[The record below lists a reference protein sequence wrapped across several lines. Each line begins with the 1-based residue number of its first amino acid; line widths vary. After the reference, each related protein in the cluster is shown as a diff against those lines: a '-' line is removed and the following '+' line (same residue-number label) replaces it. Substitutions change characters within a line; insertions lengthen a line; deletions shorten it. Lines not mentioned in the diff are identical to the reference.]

1 MSKSI
6 CLSFQVHLP
15 YRLRTYRFFEI
26 GNKHNYFD
34 DYSNRIYTRRVVE
47 KCYLPMNAI
56 LADMIKKYGSKFKV
70 SFSFS
75 GDALD
80 LMEQYAPEAIES
92 FASLIATGNVEVL
105 STPYSHSL
113 ASLWSE
119 TELKRQV
126 TQHKRKIKEL
136 FNVVP
141 KTFHNT
147 ELIYNDEIGAKIAKL
162 GYSLVITE
170 GAKHILGWKSP
181 NYLYVNA
188 INPKLKVMLRNFSL
202 SDDVVFRFNNPPFT
216 AEEYASRMAQTS
228 PDEEVINLFME
239 YDTFGEYYGG
249 ETGIFDFMRSLP
261 EAVFS
266 KGDMVFATPSE
277 AVKKLQPIGVINV
290 PHTLSW
296 SDEERDITLWLGND
310 LQEDAF
316 QTLTKL
322 AAKANRVKDED
333 VRHDW
338 DVLQVADYLYYMNT
352 KWLSN
357 SALHKNVNQY
367 PSPYDAY
374 INYMNILT
382 DFNVRIDELLKES
395 KKAAKKE

>member
-6 CLSFQVHLP
+6 CLCFQVHLP

-34 DYSNRIYTRRVVE
+34 DYNNRIYTRRIAE
-47 KCYLPMNAI
+47 KSYLPMNTI
-56 LADMIKKYGSKFKV
+56 LMELIKKHGQRFKV
-70 SFSFS
+70 AFSFS

-92 FASLIATGNVEVL
+92 FAALVGTGNVEVL
-105 STPYSHSL
+105 ATPYAHSL
-113 ASLWSE
+113 ASLWSD

-126 TQHKRKIKEL
+126 NKHKRKIKEL
-136 FNVVP
+136 FGVTP

-147 ELIYNDEIGAKIAKL
+147 ELIYNDEIGAKIADL
-162 GYSLVITE
+162 GYNLVITE

-181 NYLYVNA
+181 NYLYANA
-188 INPKLKVMLRNFSL
+188 INPKQKVMLRNFNL

-216 AEEYASRMAQTS
+216 ADEYAERIARTS
-228 PDEEVINLFME
+228 PDEEIVSLFME
-239 YDTFGEYYGG
+239 YETFGEYYDANS
-249 ETGIFDFMRSLP
+249 GIFDFVKALP
-261 EAVFS
+261 DAVFS
-266 KGDMVFATPSE
+266 KGDIVFATPTE
-277 AVKKLQPIGVINV
+277 AAKKTQPIGVINV
-290 PHTLSW
+290 PNTLSW
-296 SDEERDITLWLGND
+296 SDEERDINLWLGND

-316 QTLTKL
+316 KALGKL
-322 AAKANRVKDED
+322 ESKMKRVKDED
-333 VRHDW
+333 IRYDW
-338 DVLQVADYLYYMNT
+338 EVLQIADYLYYMNT

-382 DFNVRIDELLKES
+382 DFNVRIDESLK
-395 KKAAKKE
+395 KKH

>member
-34 DYSNRIYTRRVVE
+34 DYNNRIYTRRVVE
-47 KCYLPMNAI
+47 KCYLPMNSI
-56 LADMIKKYGSKFKV
+56 LMDLIKKHGQKFKV

-75 GDALD
+75 GDAIE

-92 FASLIATGNVEVL
+92 FAKLIKTGNVEVL
-105 STPYSHSL
+105 ATPYSHSL
-113 ASLWSE
+113 ASLWSD

-126 TQHKRKIKEL
+126 TMNKQKMKEL
-136 FNVVP
+136 FDVTP

-147 ELIYNDEIGAKIAKL
+147 ELIYNDEIGAAIAKM
-162 GYSLVITE
+162 GYNLVITE
-170 GAKHILGWKSP
+170 GAKHILGWKSA
-181 NYLYVNA
+181 NYLYANA
-188 INPKLKVMLRNFSL
+188 INPKQKVLLRNFHL

-216 AEEYASRMAQTS
+216 AEEYANRIAKTS

-239 YDTFGEYYGG
+239 YETFGEYYGADS
-249 ETGIFDFMRSLP
+249 GIFDFMRNLP
-261 EAVFS
+261 SAVYA
-266 KGDMVFATPSE
+266 KGDIVFATPTD
-277 AVKKLQPIGVINV
+277 AVKKLQPIGAINV
-290 PHTLSW
+290 PNTLSW
-296 SDEERDITLWLGND
+296 SDEERDINLWLGND

-316 QTLTKL
+316 QALTKL
-322 AAKANRVKDED
+322 ANKVKRVKDEEIK
-333 VRHDW
+333 HDW
-338 DVLQVADYLYYMNT
+338 EVLQIADYLYYMNT

-357 SALHKNVNQY
+357 SALHKNFNQY

-382 DFNVRIDELLKES
+382 DFNVRVDESLR
-395 KKAAKKE
+395 KK